1 MTDGVEKCAMFR
13 LQDDLEDIQ
22 REIDILKA
30 TERAADVAAMKYSGP
45 DQAAEFQSVRPA
57 PPADDARN

>member
-1 MTDGVEKCAMFR
+1 MFR